1 MGAAKEKA
9 GKEKAAKE
17 KKGKEAKAKEVSTKE
32 KKGKETRGKEKKKKE
47 NLTKEVNNK
56 ENLSKERANK
66 APCPPET
73 NPVSGKP
80 CGSVA
85 GPICHGYNLRCFKTS
100 SLAKCKASCEKDKR
114 CNLAEW
120 KPSTKHCCDSAIAT
134 KKGCTAAGKKVG
146 RNARWARAS
155 GWTGYTICR
164 GHAEEITAKKVLKG
178 RLSPKCEKKSKEK
191 KAKESKAKENATK
204 EARLKRE
211 KKAKEAVSKEKKQK
225 EVNTKEKK
233 GKETRGK
240 EKKKKEKSNKERNS
254 KEKKSKEVRNKRE
267 KLAKE

>member
-1 MGAAKEKA
+1 MG
-9 GKEKAAKE
+9 
-17 KKGKEAKAKEVSTKE
+17 VSTKE

-47 NLTKEVNNK
+47 NLTKEVNNKEKKSK

-146 RNARWARAS
+146 RNARWAQAS

-191 KAKESKAKENATK
+191 KGK
-204 EARLKRE
+204 EARAKRE
-211 KKAKEAVSKEKKQK
+211 KKAKEAVSKEKAQK
-225 EVNTKEKK
+225 EKRQKERQTKEKK
-233 GKETRGK
+233 EKESSAKIEKVRK
-240 EKKKKEKSNKERNS
+240 EKTTKESKKKELKKKEANL
-254 KEKKSKEVRNKRE
+254 KE
-267 KLAKE
+267 

>member
-1 MGAAKEKA
+1 MG
-9 GKEKAAKE
+9 
-17 KKGKEAKAKEVSTKE
+17 KGKEAKAKETAAQERANKERNAKEVSTKE

-47 NLTKEVNNK
+47 NLTKEVN
-56 ENLSKERANK
+56 NK

-100 SLAKCKASCEKDKR
+100 SLAKCKASCKKDKR

-120 KPSTKHCCDSAIAT
+120 RPSTKHCCDSAIAT

-146 RNARWARAS
+146 KNAQWARAS

-164 GHAEEITAKKVLKG
+164 
-178 RLSPKCEKKSKEK
+178 
-191 KAKESKAKENATK
+191 
-204 EARLKRE
+204 
-211 KKAKEAVSKEKKQK
+211 
-225 EVNTKEKK
+225 
-233 GKETRGK
+233 
-240 EKKKKEKSNKERNS
+240 
-254 KEKKSKEVRNKRE
+254 
-267 KLAKE
+267 

>member
-1 MGAAKEKA
+1 MG
-9 GKEKAAKE
+9 
-17 KKGKEAKAKEVSTKE
+17 VSTKE

-47 NLTKEVNNK
+47 NLTKEVNNKEKKSK

-146 RNARWARAS
+146 RNARWAQAS

>member
-1 MGAAKEKA
+1 MGKKAKAIRNEKKAKAIVKEKKTKKEKA
-9 GKEKAAKE
+9 
-17 KKGKEAKAKEVSTKE
+17 S
-32 KKGKETRGKEKKKKE
+32 KKKPK
-47 NLTKEVNNK
+47 V
-56 ENLSKERANK
+56 
-66 APCPPET
+66 

-100 SLAKCKASCEKDKR
+100 SLAKCKESCKKDKR

-120 KPSTKHCCDSAIAT
+120 KPSTKHCCDSAVAT

-146 RNARWARAS
+146 KNALWAHAH

-164 GHAEEITAKKVLKG
+164 GHAEEIIAKKVLKG

-191 KAKESKAKENATK
+191 KAKEVKAKENATK

-211 KKAKEAVSKEKKQK
+211 KRAKEAVSKEKAKK
-225 EVNTKEKK
+225 EKDSKEKAKKEKATKELKAKEKK
-233 GKETRGK
+233 NK
-240 EKKKKEKSNKERNS
+240 EKAAKEK
-254 KEKKSKEVRNKRE
+254 V
-267 KLAKE
+267 AK

>member
-1 MGAAKEKA
+1 MG
-9 GKEKAAKE
+9 
-17 KKGKEAKAKEVSTKE
+17 VSTKE

-47 NLTKEVNNK
+47 NLTKEVNNKEKKSK

-146 RNARWARAS
+146 RNARWAQAS

-164 GHAEEITAKKVLKG
+164 GHAEEITAKKELKG

-191 KAKESKAKENATK
+191 
-204 EARLKRE
+204 R
-211 KKAKEAVSKEKKQK
+211 QK
-225 EVNTKEKK
+225 ERQTKEKK
-233 GKETRGK
+233 EKESSAKIEKVRK
-240 EKKKKEKSNKERNS
+240 EKTTKESKKKELKKKEANL
-254 KEKKSKEVRNKRE
+254 K
-267 KLAKE
+267 